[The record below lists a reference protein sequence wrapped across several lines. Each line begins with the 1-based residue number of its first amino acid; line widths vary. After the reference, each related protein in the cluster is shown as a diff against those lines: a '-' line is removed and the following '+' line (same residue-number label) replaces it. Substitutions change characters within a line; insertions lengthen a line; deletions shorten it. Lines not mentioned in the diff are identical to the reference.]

1 MPEDEAK
8 SSYDLRDSMVRIG
21 RRATD
26 VKPPD
31 APRPGPADSSFRVAA
46 SPQVSYALI
55 LALVGAYG
63 SGAWFL
69 ATQNATNMAV
79 ADRLARFEAAAGARF
94 DVIDKRAETR
104 DTALAARFEGDDRRN
119 DARND
124 VVARV
129 DIRLARLEAQVAYL
143 ATAGGTK
150 R

>member
-1 MPEDEAK
+1 MPDEE
-8 SSYDLRDSMVRIG
+8 STIRTG

-26 VKPPD
+26 IKP
-31 APRPGPADSSFRVAA
+31 PADSSFKIAA

-55 LALVGAYG
+55 LALIVAYG

-69 ATQNATNMAV
+69 ATQTATNIAV

-94 DVIDKRAETR
+94 ELIDRRAESR
-104 DTALAARFEGDDRRN
+104 EAALAARFEADDRRN
-119 DARND
+119 ETRND
-124 VVARV
+124 VVGKV

-143 ATAGGTK
+143 ANSGAK

>member
-1 MPEDEAK
+1 MPDDEAK
-8 SSYDLRDSMVRIG
+8 SAESRSDSRVPYDMRDPTTRTG

-26 VKPPD
+26 IK
-31 APRPGPADSSFRVAA
+31 PADSSFRIAA

-55 LALVGAYG
+55 LALAGAYG

-69 ATQNATNMAV
+69 ATQSATNMAV

-104 DTALAARFEGDDRRN
+104 DAALASRFEADDRRN

-143 ATAGGTK
+143 ATTGTK